1 MEGKSCLWR
10 KELFKMVHGVIT
22 RNNRIKLGK
31 EKLTIYIKN
40 ETLIVIEVYQSMISQ
55 RKGWKIQSWEDL
67 KAHWAKWG
75 NMHRKEH
82 SDTGSRNGWM
92 TYKKKKKK
100 IGLFLT
106 PGPGNYC
113 PINLTSLPIKIMEYK
128 DRENIMKL
136 LEDNGIMSHKEDGVE
151 N

>member
-1 MEGKSCLWR
+1 
-10 KELFKMVHGVIT
+10 
-22 RNNRIKLGK
+22 
-31 EKLTIYIKN
+31 
-40 ETLIVIEVYQSMISQ
+40 
-55 RKGWKIQSWEDL
+55 
-67 KAHWAKWG
+67 
-75 NMHRKEH
+75 
-82 SDTGSRNGWM
+82 M
-92 TYKKKKKK
+92 TYEN

-136 LEDNGIMSHKEDGVE
+136 LEDNGIVSYKEDGVE